1 MKTTFPIFIAIL
13 CLSVNSRAQK
23 ATGQNNVQD
32 LYQVDMTNQKKFI
45 SEAKPLIEQ
54 MSQKRIVALGEGTHG
69 TAEFY
74 KLRYWIT
81 RELIEKKGFTHIAL
95 ENDLSDG
102 LLLNEGLNSEAD
114 LNILMKKRLLSIW
127 QNEETKELLTW
138 VRSYNQTHKKR
149 VSIDGIDFVYINVDI
164 EALQKVLVNQTSF
177 LASVEQLKAPASL
190 QDEVWEAMNV
200 KDSKIDFKAM
210 GESSYK
216 GYLMADSLDQR
227 INASGLSMQVKS
239 ASHLIILNI
248 KQAFAPFYHQ
258 ATKTDEPSR
267 DVNMAVNVAEI
278 LKNSNDKMII
288 WAHNAH
294 VAKTGIYDNEVGG
307 MGGEIIK
314 RFPGQYFV
322 MGTGTATGTFAAT
335 EQSRDSY
342 TNPMKAYPLEKTIA
356 DSWETQFLALNKP
369 AFYFFPAIYNSKND
383 VKPMRFIGYGPKSD
397 PGTNDKTNISKHF
410 DAFLFISNS
419 TAATPLK

>member
-1 MKTTFPIFIAIL
+1 MKTTFPILIAIL

-54 MSQKRIVALGEGTHG
+54 MGQKRIVALGEGTHG

-102 LLLNEGLNSEAD
+102 LLLNEGLNNEAD
-114 LNILMKKRLLSIW
+114 LNTLMKKRLLSIW

-164 EALQKVLVNQTSF
+164 EALQKVLTHQTAL
-177 LASVEQLKAPASL
+177 LAGVEQLKAPAAL
-190 QDEVWEAMNV
+190 QDEVWEATNV
-200 KDSKIDFKAM
+200 KDSKIDYKAM

-227 INASGLSMQVKS
+227 INASSLSMQVKS

-278 LKNSNDKMII
+278 LKNSNDKMVI

-314 RFPGQYFV
+314 HFPGQYFV

-335 EQSRDSY
+335 EQSRDTY
-342 TNPMKAYPLEKTIA
+342 TNPMKAYPLEKTVA
-356 DSWETQFLALNKP
+356 DSWETHFLALNKP
-369 AFYFFPAIYNSKND
+369 AFYFFPARYNSKNE
-383 VKPMRFIGYGPKSD
+383 VKPIQNRC
-397 PGTNDKTNISKHF
+397 
-410 DAFLFISNS
+410 
-419 TAATPLK
+419 